1 LLYASAV
8 PFELP
13 AHRDNRCPFC
23 TNVMGGNQ
31 MAVVHQD
38 DETYAFVNPRMS
50 GLGHLLVIPK
60 RHASTLLDLDVAE
73 AQALM
78 RQVHRLSHALMRA
91 FDPSGLNVFQNNGVT
106 AGQTVLT
113 TTCTSCRATREMPR
127 GASSIQPRR
136 NVHPSTSVYKS
147 PHGSSRSCANSG

>member
-1 LLYASAV
+1 M

-13 AHRDNRCPFC
+13 QHRDNRCPFC

-38 DETYAFVNPRMS
+38 DETYAFINPRMS

-60 RHASTLLDLDVAE
+60 RHAATLLDLHVDE

-106 AGQTVLT
+106 AGQSVAHYHMHIVP
-113 TTCTSCRATREMPR
+113 SYPR
-127 GASSIQPRR
+127 DIPGRIF
-136 NVHPSTSVYKS
+136 
-147 PHGSSRSCANSG
+147 NSAEVERTPLEERLEIAARIIAELRD

>member
-1 LLYASAV
+1 M

-13 AHRDNRCPFC
+13 QHRDDRCPFC

-38 DETYAFVNPRMS
+38 DETYAFINPRMS

-60 RHASTLLDLDVAE
+60 RHAATLLDLHVDE

-106 AGQTVLT
+106 AGQSV
-113 TTCTSCRATREMPR
+113 AHYHMH
-127 GASSIQPRR
+127 I
-136 NVHPSTSVYKS
+136 VPSYSGDI
-147 PHGSSRSCANSG
+147 PGRIFNSAEVERTPLEERLEIAARIIAELRD

>member
-1 LLYASAV
+1 MLPV
-8 PFELP
+8 MPFELP

-31 MAVVHQD
+31 MAVVHED

-60 RHASTLLDLDVAE
+60 RHASTLLDLDVE
-73 AQALM
+73 EVQVLM

-106 AGQTVLT
+106 AGQTVAHYHVHIVP
-113 TTCTSCRATREMPR
+113 SYPGDPPGRIFDS
-127 GASSIQPRR
+127 ASTERTPLEERMTIAARIIAEL
-136 NVHPSTSVYKS
+136 
-147 PHGSSRSCANSG
+147 GD

>member
-1 LLYASAV
+1 MLLLV

-13 AHRDNRCPFC
+13 EHRDNRCPFC
-23 TNVMGGNQ
+23 TNVLGGNQ

-38 DETYAFVNPRMS
+38 DETYAFINPRMS

-60 RHASTLLDLDVAE
+60 RHAGTLLDLDVDE

-106 AGQTVLT
+106 AGQTVAHYHVHIVP
-113 TTCTSCRATREMPR
+113 SYPGDQPGRIFKSEDFERIPREELLPVAAKI
-127 GASSIQPRR
+127 ASHLEP
-136 NVHPSTSVYKS
+136 P
-147 PHGSSRSCANSG
+147 A

>member
-1 LLYASAV
+1 MISAV
-8 PFELP
+8 PIELP

-38 DETYAFVNPRMS
+38 DETYAFINPRMS

-60 RHASTLLDLDVAE
+60 RHASTLLDLEVAE

-91 FDPSGLNVFQNNGVT
+91 FNPSGLNVFQNNGVT
-106 AGQTVLT
+106 AGQTV
-113 TTCTSCRATREMPR
+113 AHYH
-127 GASSIQPRR
+127 
-136 NVHPSTSVYKS
+136 VHIVPSY
-147 PHGSSRSCANSG
+147 PGDAPGRIFNSADVERTPLDERLEIAARIIAELGE